1 MKKKTFLL
9 FGMITGLII
18 GVAVPS
24 FAEDAVKHVTAAVN
38 ETFQI
43 EVDGEMADLP
53 EGYEL
58 LVYQNRSYL
67 PLRAVADMVGA
78 DITWREDSRRIL
90 IQQKKNICD
99 KIDTTASGKLP
110 QSIETLD
117 YKITASALM
126 KDDQEGTRLYLH
138 LKNKDESVLRLDQE
152 SVVFITDS
160 TEYPYSAIDSLNYDN
175 RWYTICLEKDEEA
188 EGYLRL
194 PKKLAG
200 SRNVKIMLNLTQDGN
215 SDPISVTF
223 YLEEC

>member
-78 DITWREDSRRIL
+78 DITWQEDSRRIL
-90 IQQKKNICD
+90 IQQKKNI
-99 KIDTTASGKLP
+99 
-110 QSIETLD
+110 
-117 YKITASALM
+117 
-126 KDDQEGTRLYLH
+126 
-138 LKNKDESVLRLDQE
+138 
-152 SVVFITDS
+152 
-160 TEYPYSAIDSLNYDN
+160 
-175 RWYTICLEKDEEA
+175 
-188 EGYLRL
+188 
-194 PKKLAG
+194 KK
-200 SRNVKIMLNLTQDGN
+200 
-215 SDPISVTF
+215 
-223 YLEEC
+223 E

>member
-43 EVDGEMADLP
+43 EVDGEMTDLP

-78 DITWREDSRRIL
+78 DITWQEDSRRIL
-90 IQQKKNICD
+90 IQQKK
-99 KIDTTASGKLP
+99 
-110 QSIETLD
+110 
-117 YKITASALM
+117 M
-126 KDDQEGTRLYLH
+126 
-138 LKNKDESVLRLDQE
+138 
-152 SVVFITDS
+152 
-160 TEYPYSAIDSLNYDN
+160 
-175 RWYTICLEKDEEA
+175 
-188 EGYLRL
+188 
-194 PKKLAG
+194 
-200 SRNVKIMLNLTQDGN
+200 
-215 SDPISVTF
+215 
-223 YLEEC
+223 